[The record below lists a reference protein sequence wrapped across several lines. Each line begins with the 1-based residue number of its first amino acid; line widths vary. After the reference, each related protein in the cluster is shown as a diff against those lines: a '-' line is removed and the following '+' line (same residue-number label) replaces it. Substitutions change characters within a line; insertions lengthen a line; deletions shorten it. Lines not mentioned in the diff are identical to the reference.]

1 MRFVVFAVGLLWAA
15 GLDAQT
21 VRFRADAI
29 AVTYQEI
36 SGARDAVG
44 AGGGG
49 GIELRFGKFHIDA
62 RAHSV
67 MIDPD
72 SAGLT
77 NYDLAQVDVR
87 GAYRL
92 TEYLSLEVG
101 GGRRYV
107 TPEFS
112 AQGVG
117 YTRFGVY
124 SENALNRLASVWVRG
139 AFLPNPRFS
148 GGGDADLAFEF
159 SLGAGIGTANGRFR
173 FQAEFEF
180 QRIDRRAIIGFAKS
194 RQVALLPRKE
204 RHSRKSGLIK
214 PRTARAN
221 TIITSGRV
229 IHSQP

>member
-1 MRFVVFAVGLLWAA
+1 MKCGAFPVLGVGLLSVTSVE
-15 GLDAQT
+15 AQT

-36 SGARDAVG
+36 SGTRDAVG

-49 GIELRFGKFHIDA
+49 GIELRFGKFQIDA

-72 SAGLT
+72 STGLAT
-77 NYDLAQVDVR
+77 YDLAQIDVR

-92 TEYLSLEVG
+92 TEFLSLEVG

-107 TPEFS
+107 SPEFA

-117 YTRFGVY
+117 YTRVGVY

-139 AFLPNPRFS
+139 AFLPSPRFS
-148 GGGDADLAFEF
+148 GGGDAELAFEF
-159 SLGAGIGTANGRFR
+159 ALGAGIGTANGRFR
-173 FQAEFEF
+173 FHAEYEF
-180 QRIDRRAIIGFAKS
+180 QRIDRRANDIGVPIQQSLSRAGIAIGF
-194 RQVALLPRKE
+194 
-204 RHSRKSGLIK
+204 
-214 PRTARAN
+214 
-221 TIITSGRV
+221 
-229 IHSQP
+229 